1 MMALCVAPSLAT
13 VSDRASLMDLAH
25 ATNVSSWVRSRGWL
39 ADSPICAWQLVGCN
53 EDGRVKTLSLSFN
66 GLSGTLPPSIGDL
79 TALEA
84 LDLEG
89 NFLTGSVPSSL
100 GGAALLQIGLG
111 ISNRF
116 GGELPAAICP
126 TLEGIV
132 GATPQQPHLPCD
144 LGGTNLWRCP
154 LPCKA
159 ASTCGAR
166 CAGSGSSPGRE
177 GENGPS

>member
-1 MMALCVAPSLAT
+1 MKMTFATALAAAALAT
-13 VSDRASLMDLAH
+13 PGAAAGTERDALIHLAH
-25 ATNVSSWVRSRGWL
+25 ATNVSEWVNSRGWL
-39 ADSPICAWQLVGCN
+39 SDSSICAWQLVGCN
-53 EDGRVKTLSLSFN
+53 EAGRVKTLSLSFN
-66 GLSGTLPPSIGDL
+66 GLRGTLPPSVGNL
-79 TALEA
+79 AALEA

-89 NFLTGSVPSSL
+89 NFLTGIVPSSL

-111 ISNRF
+111 ISNSF
-116 GGELPAAICP
+116 SGEFPAALCP

-132 GATPQQPHLPCD
+132 SATPPQPHMPCD

-166 CAGSGSSPGRE
+166 CQ
-177 GENGPS
+177 